1 MTMSEKQFEVKV
13 KVNGTEFVMEDPSPT
28 ALEILVLAKQLGA
41 IPNDPEGYVLQGDKG
56 EYQGNQRVNLAE
68 DNVFITIPV
77 SPTQVA

>member
-1 MTMSEKQFEVKV
+1 MTMSEKQFEV

-28 ALEILVLAKQLGA
+28 ALEILALAKQLGA

-77 SPTQVA
+77 RPTPVA

>member
-1 MTMSEKQFEVKV
+1 MTTSEKRFEV

-28 ALEILVLAKQLGA
+28 ALEILVLAKQRGA

-77 SPTQVA
+77 SPTSVA

>member
-1 MTMSEKQFEVKV
+1 MAMSEKQFKV

-56 EYQGNQRVNLAE
+56 EYQGNQRVNLVE

-77 SPTQVA
+77 SPTPVA